1 MQLENR
7 NDSAYTL
14 VKKYII
20 YECCNPG
27 EAISEAKIRMKYP
40 TFSQKAI
47 RDAFL
52 LLERETLITR
62 QFRKGYRIAHIS
74 PKRLQ
79 DIYEI
84 RQILEPYALKK
95 GMQNI
100 DRSWLLETRK
110 KFVTICSS
118 PVQESRKIV
127 ELDNEV
133 HMVLITCLNNQYAA
147 KLLSNSLDYLTLVR
161 MYMLE
166 QNRKYRPRHQEH
178 TDIIDAILKND
189 RQKAVQLMN
198 EHLEESY
205 QQVLRRVLSI
215 L

>member
-7 NDSAYTL
+7 NDSAYTI
-14 VKKYII
+14 VKKFII
-20 YECCNPG
+20 YENCTPG
-27 EAISEAKIRMKYP
+27 EAISEAKIQMKYP
-40 TFSQKAI
+40 AFSQKAI

-52 LLERETLITR
+52 LLENESLILR

-74 PKRLQ
+74 PRRLQ
-79 DIYEI
+79 DVYEI
-84 RQILEPYALKK
+84 RQILEPYALEK

-110 KFVTICSS
+110 KFVTICTS
-118 PVQESRKIV
+118 PVQESRELV
-127 ELDNEV
+127 ELDNEF
-133 HMVLITCLNNQYAA
+133 HMVLIASLNNQYAVKSLA
-147 KLLSNSLDYLTLVR
+147 SSLDYLTLVR

-178 TDIIDAILKND
+178 TDMIDAILKND
-189 RQKAVQLMN
+189 RQKAVQLMS
-198 EHLEESY
+198 EHLDESY